1 MDDFGFPIDSG
12 TDSLLAY
19 GRGEVGT
26 IVFNRP
32 LKHNAMSAEMF
43 TALHNVCL
51 RFELDHRVRV
61 VVLRGAGDRSFISGA
76 DIEALNQTGD
86 SSSRAPDAELL
97 PTGKPV
103 VAMIDGFCIGA
114 GMMVALAADIRIAS
128 EESVFAIPPAK
139 LGVAYPLDAVER
151 LVGIAG
157 AATAS
162 EMLLIG
168 DRYSA
173 AGALR
178 LGLVHRVVS
187 RAELGRTVDGVVDA
201 LAANAPLSLRAAK
214 SSVAAALDPS
224 WRPRAEAAI
233 ASTWAS
239 DDFRAGV
246 EAFAAKQTPR
256 FTGT

>member
-1 MDDFGFPIDSG
+1 MDDLGFPIDSG

-32 LKHNAMSAEMF
+32 SKHNAMSAEMF

-61 VVLRGAGDRSFISGA
+61 IVLRGAGERAFISGA
-76 DIEALNQTGD
+76 DIEALSGTGD
-86 SSSRAPDAELL
+86 ASSRAPTVELL
-97 PTGKPV
+97 PTGKPT

-114 GMMVALAADIRIAS
+114 GMMVALAADIRVAS

-151 LVGIAG
+151 LVGVVG
-157 AATAS
+157 AATAT
-162 EMLLIG
+162 EMLMLG

-173 AGALR
+173 TDALR
-178 LGLVHRVVS
+178 MGLVHRVVAAS
-187 RAELGRTVDGVVDA
+187 ALSRTVDSVVGA
-201 LAANAPLSLRAAK
+201 LASNAPLSLRAAK
-214 SSVAAALDPS
+214 ASVAASLDPS
-224 WRPRAEAAI
+224 RRARAETAI
-233 ASTWAS
+233 AATWAS
-239 DDFRAGV
+239 SDFAEGV
-246 EAFAAKQTPR
+246 EAFATKRAPR
-256 FTGT
+256 FTGS